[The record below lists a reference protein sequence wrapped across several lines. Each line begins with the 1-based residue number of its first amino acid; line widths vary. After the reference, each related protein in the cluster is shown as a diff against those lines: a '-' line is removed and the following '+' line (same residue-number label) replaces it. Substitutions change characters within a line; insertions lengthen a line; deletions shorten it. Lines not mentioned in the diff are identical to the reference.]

1 MHQHLFQRTK
11 GGMGKNYGVIMM
23 MVKITIVSEDHR
35 DLKNQVTTK
44 ISKNVRSFYVKMVK
58 NTSTMNVYGAQV
70 QLRKNG

>member
-1 MHQHLFQRTK
+1 
-11 GGMGKNYGVIMM
+11 MM
-23 MVKITIVSEDHR
+23 MVEITIVSEDHR

-58 NTSTMNVYGAQV
+58 NTFTMNVYGAQV

>member
-1 MHQHLFQRTK
+1 MNT
-11 GGMGKNYGVIMM
+11 MMIMM

-58 NTSTMNVYGAQV
+58 NIFTMNVYGAQV